1 MDILIVVGYNN
12 LILSPFSPNSIAI
25 GCHVGA
31 HASGGAPA
39 RRCLMGFT
47 KQETWGAPRF
57 AKPQKRSCNS
67 HSNSSTWLWI
77 GALIGE
83 VKSCNHW
90 IGWSYLRLKLCFWPP
105 NWSGFPAQTSGRKD
119 PYDLN
124 ALHAIDDKLAQ
135 LVPESEWEALPV
147 EGSERD
153 RSLCFSSQE
162 TL

>member
-1 MDILIVVGYNN
+1 MDILSSWLQQFHFVPI
-12 LILSPFSPNSIAI
+12 FSQFNRHWVPCWRSCLRRSSCTSVPHGIYK
-25 GCHVGA
+25 
-31 HASGGAPA
+31 A
-39 RRCLMGFT
+39 RNMRGTTFCKT
-47 KQETWGAPRF
+47 S
-57 AKPQKRSCNS
+57 KRSCNS

-90 IGWSYLRLKLCFWPP
+90 IGWAYLRLKPCFWPP